1 MDLVVIATKAGQVES
16 AATASLA
23 LLGPGTLVLPIQNG
37 LGSRQR
43 VAAIVGTDRVLTGV
57 IGGFGASIVEPGH
70 VHHHGM
76 ELVRLGEGSGP
87 VSERVEV
94 VAEAWREAGFT
105 VRTYDDLERLVW
117 EKLVCNVAFSA
128 TCALTG
134 MTIGAAIDD
143 PDAWSVVRACATEA
157 YEVARAKGIGL
168 PFDDPVAWVRE
179 FGMGIRGARP
189 SMLLDVLA
197 GRPTEVDVINGA
209 IPPLAAQLEL
219 AATVNTTV
227 TALVHALERTK
238 TAPLLTAGSGEL
250 GRLSSK
256 TPPFVPPRAPTAPV

>member
-1 MDLVVIATKAGQVES
+1 
-16 AATASLA
+16 
-23 LLGPGTLVLPIQNG
+23 
-37 LGSRQR
+37 
-43 VAAIVGTDRVLTGV
+43 
-57 IGGFGASIVEPGH
+57 
-70 VHHHGM
+70 
-76 ELVRLGEGSGP
+76 
-87 VSERVEV
+87 VEV

-238 TAPLLTAGSGEL
+238 TVPLLTAGSGEL